1 MSDQRLRFPVFLILV
16 SIVLFTACTRSAS
29 TPPPVSS
36 EEPQDE
42 LVDDTQATMDAV
54 RSAILTQT
62 AQVEVDEPLEGSP
75 APDTTPATSTPVLV
89 GTPPTTIPT
98 ATPILEGVIEY
109 TVQSGDWIWKIA
121 RQYGVDPQAIID
133 LNNMTAPS
141 QLQPGMILKIPLS
154 PPTATP
160 PAPTEVP
167 EGTPQTA
174 TPGPSGTVHVVQ
186 AGEWI
191 WQIAR
196 TYGVDP
202 QAIIDANNLTDPSR
216 ISPGQELIIP

>member
-75 APDTTPATSTPVLV
+75 APD
-89 GTPPTTIPT
+89 
-98 ATPILEGVIEY
+98 
-109 TVQSGDWIWKIA
+109 
-121 RQYGVDPQAIID
+121 
-133 LNNMTAPS
+133 
-141 QLQPGMILKIPLS
+141 
-154 PPTATP
+154 
-160 PAPTEVP
+160 
-167 EGTPQTA
+167 
-174 TPGPSGTVHVVQ
+174 
-186 AGEWI
+186 
-191 WQIAR
+191 
-196 TYGVDP
+196 
-202 QAIIDANNLTDPSR
+202 
-216 ISPGQELIIP
+216 